1 MAANNS
7 ELVKEIEELIR
18 KYNKKPEKKIK
29 KREIVELFQEAEII
43 VPCRANLG
51 DNQVYDEYI
60 EEVTLK
66 PDVVKDGYS
75 TRLLPV
81 FTTYEQIPIDY
92 MGKFSLIRM
101 SASSA
106 YAFMNESEELHGIVI
121 NPFTD
126 SNMELRKK
134 RTSPSTTTKSYVKPT
149 PSAFGGDNLRAMIVY
164 NNQRY
169 NVAKSPF
176 TIGRAGTDIT
186 IPETYISKVHAI
198 ISYKDGRY
206 KVADYGSTNGT
217 KLNGKELKPKV
228 YYELRD
234 GYEIQLSDKDKL
246 IVYVD

>member
-1 MAANNS
+1 MAVNNS
-7 ELVKEIEELIR
+7 ELVRELEELIK
-18 KYNKKPEKKIK
+18 KYNRKPEKKIK
-29 KREIVELFQEAEII
+29 KREIVEMFQETEII

-51 DNQVYDEYI
+51 DNQIYDEYI

-101 SASSA
+101 PASSA

-121 NPFTD
+121 NPFTE

-134 RTSPSTTTKSYVKPT
+134 RVSPSSATKSYVKPT
-149 PSAFGGDNLRAMIVY
+149 TGAFRGINQKAMIVF

-186 IPETYISKVHAI
+186 IPETYISKIHAI
-198 ISYKDGRY
+198 ISYKDGKY
-206 KVADYGSTNGT
+206 KLADYGSTNGT

-234 GYEIQLSDKDKL
+234 GYEIQLSDQEIL
-246 IVYVD
+246 HVYIS